1 MDYEQIEK
9 NARRR
14 KCLRDILLG
23 LVLCSWAV
31 IVLFPF
37 Y

>member
-23 LVLCSWAV
+23 LVLCLYTV
-31 IVLFPF
+31 
-37 Y
+37 